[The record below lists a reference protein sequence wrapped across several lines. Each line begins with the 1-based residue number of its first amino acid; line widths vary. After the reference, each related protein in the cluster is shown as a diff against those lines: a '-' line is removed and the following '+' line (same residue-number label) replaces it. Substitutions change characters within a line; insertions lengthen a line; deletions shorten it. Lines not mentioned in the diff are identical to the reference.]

1 MKKII
6 ISFVLLLVASFA
18 FQGCEKEKQIKK
30 TENITSANPQ
40 QNNLADDID
49 IDAYETYISE
59 LSEATGIDIY
69 EASTYESV
77 CKAAKRQE
85 KILNFAEYNDTKG
98 ALTEE
103 TVNRIKNLNNAIQN
117 AYEQG
122 NESLAWSLFDE
133 LCSICRNIDGFIF
146 STDENGWEV
155 VTYDP
160 SQDPVL
166 VPVFQMQAIQTEITD
181 IENELYDRNPS
192 YKNLPADTK
201 NELVKAT
208 LYVNLTQKNFK
219 EQYDPEACKKSAHR
233 KLAVALAGHSIA
245 YTFGAAGC
253 AGTALAVGLCE
264 AAAFAIYMSNVSEA
278 IDLYHARVRLCELQ
292 GYF

>member
-6 ISFVLLLVASFA
+6 ITLVFLLVASFA

-85 KILNFAEYNDTKG
+85 QILDFAEYNDTKG

-103 TVNRIKNLNNAIQN
+103 TVNRIKNLNNAIQE

-233 KLAVALAGHSIA
+233 SCAFDLSLATVLYTVA
-245 YTFGAAGC
+245 AAGC
-253 AGTALAVGLCE
+253 TGTAFAVGLCE
-264 AAAFAIYMSNVSEA
+264 AGAYAAYMTSVA
-278 IDLYHARVRLCELQ
+278 TTVQLYHARIQLCELQ
-292 GYF
+292 GHY